1 MEVTNVE
8 IYGLAESAIASGYP
22 MKVDGFSDFEG
33 HSLGYFGEIV
43 EQKDFDRLTKLSQ
56 APLGSGHSNALK
68 GIIVQF
74 DVDFTVK
81 VWTEAERYHFFDFVS
96 SCSTMHRLKAMNLD
110 ETYCEHVDKR
120 VVEIMKELQKEY
132 NDNPT
137 KENMYKMLYTNPCG
151 LKLRARITTNY
162 LQLKTIY
169 WQRKDHRLQ
178 EWRDFCAW
186 IETLPMAKG
195 LICNG

>member
-8 IYGLAESAIASGYP
+8 VYGLAESAIASGYP
-22 MKVDGFSDFEG
+22 MKVDNFSNFEG
-33 HSLGYFGEIV
+33 HSLGYFGETV

-110 ETYCEHVDKR
+110 EAYCENVDKR
-120 VVEIMKELQKEY
+120 VVDVMKELQKEY

-151 LKLRARITTNY
+151 LKLRARMTTNY

-169 WQRKDHRLQ
+169 WQRKDH
-178 EWRDFCAW
+178 
-186 IETLPMAKG
+186 
-195 LICNG
+195 